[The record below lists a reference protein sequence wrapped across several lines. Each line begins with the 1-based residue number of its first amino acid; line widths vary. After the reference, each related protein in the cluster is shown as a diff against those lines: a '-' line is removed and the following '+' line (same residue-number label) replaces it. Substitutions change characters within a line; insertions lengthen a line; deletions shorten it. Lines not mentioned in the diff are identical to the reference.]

1 MDVTQIGKDLG
12 VPQSVTDN
20 IVTDMEQ
27 AVELGGTVGSPVSAE
42 EKTKQKVVNL
52 QLEAKLT
59 KSGFRAIIQNRV
71 CTPFLLRF

>member
-1 MDVTQIGKDLG
+1 
-12 VPQSVTDN
+12 
-20 IVTDMEQ
+20 MEQ

-59 KSGFRAIIQNRV
+59 KSGFRAVLEKEREARRE
-71 CTPFLLRF
+71 FYDYLLNTYMKDLRIL